1 MSFDLTKN
9 MPQGIK
15 ANFTEAKSRIED
27 IENLKGAVNGYAELD
42 ANGFVPLVQL
52 PAGVKDSKV
61 VADITARDAIA
72 SGERFEGL
80 RVHVLDATGD
90 VTVSTGGAGYI
101 LMAGLTNSDWAKTY
115 ETESLDLDVSEFFV
129 KNTDTSDDIS
139 EGSTNL
145 FFTDSR
151 AKSAAVVNDMSG
163 SEADQAGSV
172 SSVKDYVDTAIA
184 SVSPK
189 WVKKTSTGTLSASEG
204 KVYCNITALD
214 IVLTLPVVG
223 STEDGQTHV
232 ILNKS
237 TSTKNVTVAPDA
249 THTVNGGAN
258 LVLAPGEYVEFIYE
272 HSATN
277 WFIKE

>member
-42 ANGFVPLVQL
+42 ADGFVPMVQL

-90 VTVSTGGAGYI
+90 GTVTSGGAGYI
-101 LMAGLTNSDWAKTY
+101 LKAGLTNSDWAKIY
-115 ETESLDLDVSEFFV
+115 ESESLDLDVSEFFV
-129 KNTDTSDDIS
+129 KNVDTSDDIS

-151 AKSAAVVNDMSG
+151 AKSAAVIDDMSG
-163 SEADQAGSV
+163 SETDQAGSV
-172 SSVKDYVDTAIA
+172 SSVKTYVADQIA
-184 SVSPK
+184 ASAK
-189 WVKKTSTGTLSASEG
+189 KYIKKTATGSIGASEE
-204 KVYCNITALD
+204 KVYCDITTANIT
-214 IVLTLPVVG
+214 LTLPSVG
-223 STEDGQTHV
+223 SPEDGQSHIV
-232 ILNKS
+232 LNKS
-237 TSTKNVTVAPDA
+237 TSTKTITVDA
-249 THTVNGGAN
+249 SDSDTVNGGAN
-258 LVLAPGEYVEFIYE
+258 LVLAAGEYVEFIYE

>member
-15 ANFTEAKSRIED
+15 TNFSEAKSRIEG

-42 ANGFVPLVQL
+42 ADGLVPLVQL

-90 VTVSTGGAGYI
+90 GSVTSGGAGYI
-101 LMAGLTNSDWAKTY
+101 LKAGLTNSDWVKIY
-115 ETESLDLDVSEFFV
+115 ESESLDLDVSEFFI
-129 KNTDTSDDIS
+129 KNVDTSDDIS

-151 AKSAAVVNDMSG
+151 AKSAAVLDDMSG
-163 SEADQAGSV
+163 SETDQAGSV
-172 SSVKDYVDTAIA
+172 ASVKDYVGNAIA
-184 SVSPK
+184 LVSPK
-189 WVKKTSTGTLSASEG
+189 WVKKTATGTILASEG
-204 KVYCNITALD
+204 KIYSNITALD
-214 IVLTLPVVG
+214 IVLTLPIVG
-223 STEDGQTHV
+223 SAQDGQSHIV
-232 ILNKS
+232 LNKS
-237 TSTKNVTVAPDA
+237 TSTKTITVAPDA

-258 LVLAPGEYVEFIYE
+258 LVLAAGEYVEFIYE